1 MASSLR
7 VLGGSYRSKLGESP
21 VWTDDGRLAFVDI
34 VAKRLL
40 FLDPSAADAPPVSVP
55 LPTAPGCVVRSAKG
69 GLLVALAVDDT
80 APKMRGGRLVR
91 VHPPPPRGSGGA
103 AASEDDDS
111 SSSLV
116 SVARESSACDVL
128 NANIHPML
136 SEETSP
142 AMVLND
148 GAVDARGRVWVGCKL
163 LAPAPA
169 DADATSPGALFCCE
183 AAVAFRDGAAVAVG
197 SAQVV
202 PEVGGVHTSNGIGWS
217 PDGKTMYHVDSPKR
231 RVDAYDFDARSGML
245 RDKRVFASVGSRPN
259 EAKGDSVDS
268 VPDGLCV
275 DVEGGVWV
283 CVWGAGE
290 IVRFV
295 PDAKD
300 GGAGVRDRVVR
311 TPCSRPTSC
320 CFGGGD
326 AATRRT
332 LFVTSCSLDDTVDA
346 GATSVSVEEPDAGA
360 VFAVDV
366 GVEGVEVHAAAF

>member
-1 MASSLR
+1 
-7 VLGGSYRSKLGESP
+7 
-21 VWTDDGRLAFVDI
+21 
-34 VAKRLL
+34 
-40 FLDPSAADAPPVSVP
+40 
-55 LPTAPGCVVRSAKG
+55 
-69 GLLVALAVDDT
+69 
-80 APKMRGGRLVR
+80 
-91 VHPPPPRGSGGA
+91 
-103 AASEDDDS
+103 
-111 SSSLV
+111 
-116 SVARESSACDVL
+116 
-128 NANIHPML
+128 
-136 SEETSP
+136 
-142 AMVLND
+142 
-148 GAVDARGRVWVGCKL
+148 
-163 LAPAPA
+163 
-169 DADATSPGALFCCE
+169 
-183 AAVAFRDGAAVAVG
+183 
-197 SAQVV
+197 
-202 PEVGGVHTSNGIGWS
+202 
-217 PDGKTMYHVDSPKR
+217 
-231 RVDAYDFDARSGML
+231 
-245 RDKRVFASVGSRPN
+245 
-259 EAKGDSVDS
+259 
-268 VPDGLCV
+268 V